1 MPLLEQFWSLSKTD
15 YKSEV
20 FKIINDAAYLLGQEH
35 IEYLFNE
42 ITETPANKLGMEE
55 FDALS
60 GLGRHSKSA
69 EFTTKTSEFFWRII
83 SDSDLHKAELIEN
96 CINKFAEMIKLQS
109 MEQKQPYFD
118 KLVGV
123 LSDNKSSCVPV
134 IRLFKKIVKDQ
145 KFRTNY
151 STYNSTTT
159 GTGAVSGTRV
169 VSHGATTVGGTQ
181 RSSYSNIGGMN
192 NKESI
197 YPNAGGAADDDE
209 DTSAA
214 NADAEE
220 SKQMTLKSCLDDL
233 ETNSGFVKAL
243 LANLGAYCDTVKAKI
258 AADANLLIE
267 TNRTKLFILNA
278 KHSHQ
283 EEVNERLSFLQ
294 EFAMN
299 SSF

>member
-20 FKIINDAAYLLGQEH
+20 FKIINDAAYLLGQQH

-118 KLVGV
+118 KLVAV

-145 KFRTNY
+145 KFRTSY

-159 GTGAVSGTRV
+159 SAVSGTRV

-181 RSSYSNIGGMN
+181 RSSYSNIGGQN

-197 YPNAGGAADDDE
+197 YPNSGGPADADN
-209 DTSAA
+209 DT

-233 ETNSGFVKAL
+233 ETNNGFVKAL
-243 LANLGAYCDTVKAKI
+243 LVNLGGYCDTVKSKV
-258 AADANLLIE
+258 AADANLLKE
-267 TNRTKLFILNA
+267 TNRTKLFIVNA
-278 KHSHQ
+278 KHSH
-283 EEVNERLSFLQ
+283 
-294 EFAMN
+294 
-299 SSF
+299 